1 MAGPWRGATSKLSSV
16 ASSVG
21 DYVIT
26 CIRNATN
33 EEWDNIVDSVESAI
47 YFQTREWFDIWAG
60 YAGFESDTRLI
71 HLDSGRKALL
81 PLAHI
86 TLLKGLVKVY
96 FLAPKGMGG
105 FLTNDEFDDGEKR
118 ELFGTFKKYGMIY
131 CAVNPYDKLTNQF
144 DGFTAEEFTQVL
156 DLREGFESIFKK
168 WTIGHS
174 SAVKKGIRE
183 GITVEL
189 ASTEDDWKAFF
200 KVYLAFLARQYKN
213 ATNIYRWE
221 LFEIMF
227 KKKSPHIKLWL
238 AKYRGQVIS
247 GALNFYHNKHVAGWY
262 GATLQEFYKLN
273 AFHVLQYYIIQ
284 DACEKGFLVYDFMPS
299 NGREGVIHFKNGFSP
314 QKKPVRIYMSPL
326 MKTADA
332 MRKKVRNSAA
342 YKFLMKNTGF

>member
-1 MAGPWRGATSKLSSV
+1 LSPV
-16 ASSVG
+16 TRNVG
-21 DYVIT
+21 DGVIT
-26 CIRNATN
+26 SIRKATN
-33 EEWDNIVDSVESAI
+33 EEWDSIVDSVDYAI
-47 YFQTREWFDIWAG
+47 YFQTREWFDIWAE
-60 YAGFESDTRLI
+60 YAGFESDTILI
-71 HLDSGRKALL
+71 HFDNGGKVLL

-86 TLLKGLVKVY
+86 NLLKGLVKVY

-105 FLTNDEFDDGEKR
+105 FLTNDELDGGEKR
-118 ELFGTFKKYGMIY
+118 ALFEVIKKVGMAY
-131 CAVNPYDKLTNQF
+131 CAVNPYDPLTNQF
-144 DGFTAEEFTQVL
+144 DGFTAEDFTQVL
-156 DLREGFESIFKK
+156 ELREGFESIFKK

-189 ASTEDDWKAFF
+189 ASTEDDWKSFF
-200 KVYLAFLARQYKN
+200 KVYLAFLARQDKN
-213 ATNIYRWE
+213 ATNAYRWE

-247 GALNFYHNKHVAGWY
+247 GALNFYHNKHVAGWH
-262 GATLQEFYKLN
+262 GATLQDFYKLN

-314 QKKPVRIYMSPL
+314 QKKLVRIYMSPL
-326 MKTADA
+326 MQGA
-332 MRKKVRNSAA
+332 SALRA
-342 YKFLMKNTGF
+342 KLRHGLVYRLIMKNTGF

>member
-1 MAGPWRGATSKLSSV
+1 MIKS
-16 ASSVG
+16 
-21 DYVIT
+21 
-26 CIRNATN
+26 IRKATN
-33 EEWDNIVDSVESAI
+33 EEWDSFVDTVESAL
-47 YFQTREWFDIWAG
+47 YFQTREWFDIWAE
-60 YAGFESDTRLI
+60 YAGFKNDTRLI
-71 HLDSGRKALL
+71 QFDSGKKVLL
-81 PLAHI
+81 PLARMN
-86 TLLKGLVKVY
+86 LLKGLVKVH

-105 FLTNDEFDDGEKR
+105 FLTNDELEADEKR
-118 ELFGTFKKYGMIY
+118 GLFEALKKVGMVY
-131 CAVNPYDKLTNQF
+131 CAVNPYDTLTNQF
-144 DGFTAEEFTQVL
+144 DGFTAEDFTQVL

-189 ASTEDDWKAFF
+189 ASTEDDWKSFF
-200 KVYLAFLARQYKN
+200 NVYIAFLARLDKN
-213 ATNIYRWE
+213 ATNNYKWE

-247 GALNFYHNKHVAGWY
+247 GALNFYHNKHVAGWH
-262 GATLQEFYKLN
+262 GATLREFYRLN

-284 DACEKGFLVYDFMPS
+284 EACEKGFLLYDFLPS

-326 MKTADA
+326 MRRANVLRA
-332 MRKKVRNSAA
+332 RLRNNSV
-342 YKFLMKNTGF
+342 YRLIMKNTGF